1 MCSIMTAYQRFV
13 YNMVPLEKMPIIP
26 LYQILADNMEIPLT
40 PEPTLMA
47 IRKAGGKQKQ
57 LH

>member
-1 MCSIMTAYQRFV
+1 MTVYQRFV